1 MTVALGIREAA
12 EVLAAVS
19 DTPRLDA
26 ELLMAHVLGT
36 TRTAML
42 LHAMRDP
49 VPAGIASLVLRRLRH
64 EPVAYILGA
73 QEFYGLE
80 LIVTPDVLIPIFNPD
95 TSDKLI

>member
-26 ELLMAHVLGT
+26 ELLMAHVLGVSRT
-36 TRTAML
+36 TML
-42 LHAMRDP
+42 LDTMRDP

-64 EPVAYILGA
+64 EPVAYILMA
-73 QEFYGLE
+73 Q
-80 LIVTPDVLIPIFNPD
+80 DVGD
-95 TSDKLI
+95 RKSVV